1 MILSRRLIDGSVF
14 ACSHGK
20 LIAPSRD
27 EEEVKQKNSVL
38 SVIADMF
45 LII

>member
-1 MILSRRLIDGSVF
+1 MILSRRLIDGSDF

-27 EEEVKQKNSVL
+27 EEEVKQKK
-38 SVIADMF
+38 
-45 LII
+45 

>member
-1 MILSRRLIDGSVF
+1 MISFPRIIDGSVF

-20 LIAPSRD
+20 FIAPKGA
-27 EEEVKQKNSVL
+27 EEEVKQKNNVL

-45 LII
+45 FII

>member
-27 EEEVKQKNSVL
+27 EEEVKQKSVL